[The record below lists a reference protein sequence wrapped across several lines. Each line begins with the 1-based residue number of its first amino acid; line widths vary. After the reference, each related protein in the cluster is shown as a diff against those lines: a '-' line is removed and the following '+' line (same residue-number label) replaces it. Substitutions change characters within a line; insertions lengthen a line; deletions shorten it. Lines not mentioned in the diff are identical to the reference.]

1 MSNWSPEWRV
11 RINGTDYTD
20 ITIANLSVTSGRQ
33 DINSQAVA
41 GYGKIEILNL
51 NQSAITVAIN
61 QGLSIAVKDSTGTFV
76 NIFGGFVSDFSV
88 EIASSGNTTYTQKIS
103 VTALGALSRLPKAT
117 TLGVL
122 SKDFEGN
129 QIYEI
134 LSSILLGTWNEVS
147 ASQTWAAYNP
157 TTTWLLAENQGIG
170 EIDQPGEYELTARS
184 SNLTDAYSLVA
195 ALATSGLGYIYEDAN
210 GNISYADADHRQ
222 DYLSTNGF
230 TELSANDAI
239 ATGIRIK
246 QSVGTVKNKVTV
258 TYKANATET
267 AQDDGSIGIYGLI
280 AESINT
286 TLENSADASAQATRY
301 LDLRAYPRFEMDVL
315 TYALQNPDLDNTD
328 RDALLNIFMGQPVKI
343 LDLPPNMLGGQFEG
357 YIEGWSWS
365 ASVNGL
371 YLTFY
376 ASPRE
381 FSEVAQKWEDVNV
394 AEMWNSINATL
405 EWENAIGVIS

>member
-20 ITIANLSVTSGRQ
+20 VTVANLSITSGRQ
-33 DINSQAVA
+33 DINTQPVA
-41 GYGKIEILNL
+41 GYARLEILNL
-51 NQSAITVAIN
+51 QQTAISIAIN

-76 NIFGGFVSDFSV
+76 NIFGGFVSDFSIEV
-88 EIASSGNTTYTQKIS
+88 SSAGNTSYTQRIN
-103 VTALGALSRLPKAT
+103 VTALGALSRLTKAT

-122 SKDFEGN
+122 SKDFDGD

-134 LSSILLGTWNEVS
+134 LSQILLGTWNEVS
-147 ASQTWAAYNP
+147 SAQTWAAYNP
-157 TTTWLLAENQGIG
+157 ATTWLLAENQGIG

-184 SNLTDAYSLVA
+184 SSLTDAYSLIA
-195 ALATSGLGYIYEDAN
+195 SLAISGLGYIYEDAN
-210 GNISYADADHRQ
+210 GNIGYADADHRQ
-222 DYLSTNGF
+222 DYLTANGF

-239 ATGIRIK
+239 ASGIRIK

-258 TYKANATET
+258 SYKANATET
-267 AQDDGSIGIYGLI
+267 AEDADSIAIYGLL
-280 AESINT
+280 AESIAT
-286 TLENSADASAQATRY
+286 SLENQADAISQAERY
-301 LDLRAYPRFEMDVL
+301 LDLRAYPRFEFDAI
-315 TYALQNPDLDNTD
+315 TYAIQNPDIDNTD

-343 LDLPPNMLGGQFEG
+343 LNLPTNMLGGQFEG
-357 YIEGWSWS
+357 YVEGWNWT

-371 YLTFY
+371 YLTLF

-381 FSEVAQKWEDVNV
+381 FSEVAQKWEDVNA
-394 AEMWNSINATL
+394 AETWNSINATL